1 MTQYFFSCS
10 MSCAFDF
17 RQGIPREKALSTN
30 GGKQP
35 SGYALIQLCES
46 FNIRMYKVMGDASIT
61 KQKIYLKKILGC
73 SQILTIQTQPNSLV
87 LDEISLSMLESKT
100 SKVVVL
106 FLSLFSLVLCT
117 ANSMHLNP
125 FLFNLG
131 IHQQGFGNNVL
142 SPKFFKKTGGV
153 DNKLIDR

>member
-17 RQGIPREKALSTN
+17 RQNIPRGKALSTN

-35 SGYALIQLCES
+35 SGYALIQLCEL

-61 KQKIYLKKILGC
+61 KQKIYLKKIFGC

-87 LDEISLSMLESKT
+87 LDEISFYPLARWNQKPAKLWFCFCLSFVWFCAQLT
-100 SKVVVL
+100 
-106 FLSLFSLVLCT
+106 LC
-117 ANSMHLNP
+117 
-125 FLFNLG
+125 
-131 IHQQGFGNNVL
+131 I
-142 SPKFFKKTGGV
+142 
-153 DNKLIDR
+153 